1 MHRAV
6 CLFTSQLWLVLIA
19 PIQGRMA
26 GLSWPAGIEYINVSV
41 AAVGPSGHT
50 FLKILEKVSI
60 LQDIEIP

>member
-1 MHRAV
+1 
-6 CLFTSQLWLVLIA
+6 
-19 PIQGRMA
+19 MA